1 MAHAYIENLFDIF
14 FEFQIN
20 MDGTQRSGFFPLS
33 EFINFFLTP
42 LGTALYEA
50 VAALFIAQLRDI
62 HLTLGHIVAVR

>member
-1 MAHAYIENLFDIF
+1 
-14 FEFQIN
+14 